1 MIVQVNNRGKAVHNR
16 INWEIYLQK
25 IFYSDFI
32 IILSRF
38 DSFFIEILS
47 KIHQDFITRLVE
59 LVDY

>member
-47 KIHQDFITRLVE
+47 KIHQDFICGLVE
-59 LVDY
+59 LWH